1 MSRVAKTLKNA
12 RVGLFF
18 YSIVVFVHFFS
29 RKYFL
34 QYLGDEFMGIT
45 ATLRSILG
53 FLNLAEL
60 GIGTAVGF
68 ALYKPLF
75 DKNNNEI
82 NKIIALV
89 GFIYKKIG
97 YLILIGGVIVSFFF
111 PIIFTETNISLPI
124 IYFAFYSFLASSL
137 ISYFYN
143 YHLILLEADQKA
155 YVVTSYFQS
164 INIIR
169 LILQTFLAYYTQSFF
184 VWIFLELFF
193 STIYAFILRRKVS
206 KEYPWLLISSK
217 GSKEL
222 LGEFKSLTKKIK
234 QTFVHKIS
242 AFVLGSTDQLLIF
255 SIINAKSVAYF
266 GNYQLIFG
274 QINNLLN
281 SFFKGSGASIGNLVA
296 ENNKE
301 NINKIFWE
309 LMSIRYLI
317 GGVVSICIF
326 YLFEPFIKL
335 WLGEKYILNQLVL
348 VLMIVNFLISQVRVP
363 VENFKNAY
371 GLFSDTWAP
380 IVEMLLNLGVS
391 IIFGKLWGISG
402 IMLGTLC
409 SLILIVVIWKPYFLY
424 KAGFKTN
431 FGVYW
436 KGNLKLMTSLILSYY
451 IIDLFIKHFI
461 SNENLNTF
469 FQLIIYAL
477 KISFLTVITYVPIL
491 YILNK
496 GFRDLSR
503 RALNMVKQLKK

>member
-97 YLILIGGVIVSFFF
+97 YLILIGGVIVSLFF

-217 GSKEL
+217 GSREL

-461 SNENLNTF
+461 SIENLNTF
-469 FQLIIYAL
+469 SQLIIYAL
-477 KISFLTVITYVPIL
+477 KISFLTIITYMPIL

-503 RALNMVKQLKK
+503 RALNMLKSLKK